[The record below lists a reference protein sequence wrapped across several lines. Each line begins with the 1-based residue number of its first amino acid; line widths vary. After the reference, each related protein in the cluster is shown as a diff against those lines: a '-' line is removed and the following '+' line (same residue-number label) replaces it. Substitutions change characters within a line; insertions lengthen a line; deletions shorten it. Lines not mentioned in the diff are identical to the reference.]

1 MSRPADR
8 EFMRQALALAE
19 RGLYTT
25 TPNPR
30 VGCVI
35 VKDGAVVGT
44 GWHEKAGLPHAEV
57 LALDAAGER
66 ARGATLYLNL
76 EPCSHHGRTP
86 PCVDA
91 IIPAGVKRVVAAMRD
106 PNPKVAGA
114 GFAKLRAAGIEVGV
128 GPMEDE
134 ARELNIGF
142 VARMARGRP
151 WVRMKIAA
159 SLDGRTALA
168 NGKSEWITGEEAR
181 ADGHRWRARACA
193 ILTGHGT
200 VRDDDPRLSVRGV
213 ATPRQP
219 LKIVVDSRFETP
231 VSARLLRDGKTLVAG
246 AVNEPDRI
254 AALKKAG
261 ADTVI
266 IPNDRGKVELFKLI
280 EELAR
285 RELNEIHVEGGHKLN
300 GSLLQAGVVD
310 ELLVYLA
317 PRVIGDSGRG
327 MFDLP
332 ELTELS
338 RATPL
343 TIRDLERIGAD
354 LRVLARLAP
363 TSRP

>member
-1 MSRPADR
+1 MSTEADR
-8 EFMRQALALAE
+8 ELMGRALALAA

-35 VKDGAVVGT
+35 VKDGALVGT
-44 GWHEKAGLPHAEV
+44 GWHERAGLPHAEV
-57 LALDAAGER
+57 LALKDAGER
-66 ARGATLYLNL
+66 ARGATLYVNL

-86 PCVDA
+86 PCVEA
-91 IIPAGVKRVVAAMRD
+91 IVPAGIKRVVAAMQD
-106 PNPKVAGA
+106 PNPRVAGA
-114 GFAKLRAAGIEVGV
+114 GLAKLRAAGIAVESGL
-128 GPMEDE
+128 MEDE

-142 VARMARGRP
+142 VARMTRGRP

-168 NGKSEWITGEEAR
+168 NGKSQWITGEEAR

-200 VRDDDPRLSVRGV
+200 VRDDDPQLNVRGV
-213 ATPRQP
+213 DTPRQP

-231 VSARLLRDGKTLVAG
+231 TSARLLKDGKTLVAG
-246 AVNEPDRI
+246 AVNEAKRI
-254 AALKKAG
+254 AALEKAG
-261 ADTVI
+261 AETVI
-266 IPNDRGKVELFKLI
+266 IPNEGGKVELFKLM

-300 GSLLQAGVVD
+300 GSLLRAGVID

-317 PRVIGDSGRG
+317 PSVIGDSGTG

-332 ELTELS
+332 ELIQLS
-338 RATPL
+338 EAKAL
-343 TIRDLERIGAD
+343 TIREIARIGAD
-354 LRVLARLAP
+354 IRLLARV
-363 TSRP
+363 

>member
-1 MSRPADR
+1 MFSAADR
-8 EFMRQALALAE
+8 ELMRQALALAG

-30 VGCVI
+30 VGCV
-35 VKDGAVVGT
+35 VARDGAVVGV
-44 GWHEKAGLPHAEV
+44 GWHEKTGLPHAEV
-57 LALDAAGER
+57 LAMKEAGQR
-66 ARGATLYLNL
+66 ARGATLYVNL

-91 IIPAGVKRVVAAMRD
+91 IIPSGVRRVVAAMQD
-106 PNPKVAGA
+106 PNPRVAGE
-114 GFAKLRAAGIEVGV
+114 GFAKLRAAGIEVESGL
-128 GPMEDE
+128 MEEE

-142 VARMARGRP
+142 VSRMTRGRP

-168 NGKSEWITGEEAR
+168 NGKSQWITGEAAR

-193 ILTGHGT
+193 VLTGHGT
-200 VRDDDPRLSVRGV
+200 VRDDDPQLSVRGV
-213 ATPRQP
+213 DTPRQP
-219 LKIVVDSRFETP
+219 LRIVVDSRFETP
-231 VSARLLRDGKTLVAG
+231 LSARVLKDGKTLIAG
-246 AVNEPDRI
+246 AVDEKARM
-254 AALKKAG
+254 AALEKAG
-261 ADTVI
+261 AETVI
-266 IPNDRGKVELFKLI
+266 IPNDRGKVELLKLM

-317 PRVIGDSGRG
+317 PSIIGDSGRG

-332 ELTELS
+332 ELGELS
-338 RATPL
+338 QKKSLAL
-343 TIRDLERIGAD
+343 RDVERVGAD
-354 LRVLARLAP
+354 LRVVARFIASG
-363 TSRP
+363 TR

>member
-1 MSRPADR
+1 MFTAADHELMGR
-8 EFMRQALALAE
+8 SLDLAA

-35 VKDGAVVGT
+35 VKDGVVVGD

-57 LALDAAGER
+57 LALKAAGER
-66 ARGATLYLNL
+66 VRGAALYLNL

-91 IIPAGVKRVVAAMRD
+91 IIEAGVKRVVAATGD

-114 GFAKLRAAGIEVGV
+114 GFAKLRAAGIAVEQGLR
-128 GPMEDE
+128 EDE

-142 VARMARGRP
+142 LARMTRGRP

-168 NGKSEWITGEEAR
+168 SGKSQWITGEAAR
-181 ADGHRWRARACA
+181 GDGHRWRARACA
-193 ILTGHGT
+193 VLTGFGT
-200 VRDDDPRLSVRGV
+200 VRDDDPQLNVRGV
-213 ATPRQP
+213 NTPRQP
-219 LKIVVDSRFETP
+219 LKIVVDSKFETSP
-231 VSARLLRDGKTLVAG
+231 SARLLKEGKTLVVG
-246 AVNEPDRI
+246 AVNDAKRI
-254 AALKKAG
+254 AALKGVG
-261 ADTVI
+261 AEVAI
-266 IPNDRGKVELFKLI
+266 IPNDDGKVELFKLM

-285 RELNEIHVEGGHKLN
+285 RELNEIHVEAGTKLN

-317 PRVIGDSGRG
+317 PSLIGDSGRG
-327 MFDLP
+327 MFNLP

-338 RATPL
+338 QTKAL
-343 TIRDLERIGAD
+343 KIREVERIGED
-354 LRVLARLAP
+354 LRILARL
-363 TSRP
+363 

>member
-1 MSRPADR
+1 MFTAADR
-8 EFMRQALALAE
+8 EFMRQALELAE
-19 RGLYTT
+19 RGLYST

-35 VKDGAVVGT
+35 VMDGAIVAS
-44 GWHEKAGLPHAEV
+44 GWHEKAGLPHAEA
-57 LALDAAGER
+57 LALKAAGER
-66 ARGATLYLNL
+66 ASGATLYLNL

-86 PCVDA
+86 PCADA
-91 IIPAGVKRVVAAMRD
+91 IVASGIKRVVAAMQD

-114 GFAKLRAAGIEVGV
+114 GFAKLRAAGIEVEHGL
-128 GPMEDE
+128 MEDE

-142 VARMARGRP
+142 VARMTRGRP

-168 NGKSEWITGEEAR
+168 NGKSQWITGEAAR

-200 VRDDDPRLSVRGV
+200 VRDDDPQLNVRGV
-213 ATPRQP
+213 DTPRQP
-219 LKIVVDSRFETP
+219 LKIVVDSRFETSP
-231 VSARLLRDGKTLVAG
+231 TARLLKDGKTLVAG
-246 AVNEPDRI
+246 AVNEARSI
-254 AALKKAG
+254 AALKHAG

-266 IPNDRGKVELFKLI
+266 IPNDRGKVELFKLM

-285 RELNEIHVEGGHKLN
+285 RELNEIHVEGGTRLN

-310 ELLVYLA
+310 ELLLYLA
-317 PRVIGDSGRG
+317 PRIIGDSGRG

-332 ELTELS
+332 ELSNLSQAKGLKIRELERVGEDIRIVARLS
-338 RATPL
+338 RS
-343 TIRDLERIGAD
+343 D
-354 LRVLARLAP
+354 
-363 TSRP
+363 SR

>member
-1 MSRPADR
+1 MVAAADH
-8 EFMRQALALAE
+8 EFMGQALELAG

-35 VKDGAVVGT
+35 ARDGVLVGR
-44 GWHEKAGLPHAEV
+44 GWHEKAGLAHAEV
-57 LALDAAGER
+57 LALKEASDR
-66 ARGATLYLNL
+66 ARGATLYVNL

-91 IIPAGVKRVVAAMRD
+91 IVAAGIKRVIAAMQD
-106 PNPKVAGA
+106 PNPKVAGS
-114 GFAKLRAAGIEVGV
+114 GFTRLRAAGIAIEHGLK
-128 GPMEDE
+128 ENE

-142 VARMARGRP
+142 IARMTRGRP

-168 NGKSEWITGEEAR
+168 NGRSQWITGEQAR

-193 ILTGHGT
+193 ILTGFGT
-200 VRDDDPRLSVRGV
+200 VRDDDPQLNVRGV
-213 ATPRQP
+213 DTPRQP
-219 LKIVVDSRFETP
+219 LKIVVDSKFETSP
-231 VSARLLRDGKTLVAG
+231 SARLLKEGKTLVVG
-246 AVNEPDRI
+246 AVNDAKRI
-254 AALKKAG
+254 ASLKGAG
-261 ADTVI
+261 AEVVI
-266 IPNDRGKVELFKLI
+266 IPNDGGKVELFRLM

-285 RELNEIHVEGGHKLN
+285 RELNEIHVEAGTKLN

-327 MFDLP
+327 MFGLPQLTDLSQTTA
-332 ELTELS
+332 LK
-338 RATPL
+338 
-343 TIRDLERIGAD
+343 IREVERIGED
-354 LRVLARLAP
+354 LRIVARV
-363 TSRP
+363 

>member
-1 MSRPADR
+1 MFSPADR

-30 VGCVI
+30 VGCVVVKEGAI
-35 VKDGAVVGT
+35 VAS

-57 LALDAAGER
+57 LALKEAGER

-86 PCVDA
+86 PCADA
-91 IIPAGVKRVVAAMRD
+91 IVASGIQRVVAAMQD
-106 PNPKVAGA
+106 PNPRVAGE
-114 GFAKLRAAGIEVGV
+114 GFAKLRAAGIAVVSGLMQE
-128 GPMEDE
+128 E

-142 VARMARGRP
+142 VARMTRGRP
-151 WVRMKIAA
+151 WMRMKIAA
-159 SLDGRTALA
+159 SLDGRTSLA
-168 NGKSEWITGEEAR
+168 NGTSQWITGEAAR

-200 VRDDDPRLSVRGV
+200 VRDDDPQLNVRGV
-213 ATPRQP
+213 DTPRQP

-231 VSARLLRDGKTLVAG
+231 LSARLLKDGKTLVAG
-246 AVNEPDRI
+246 AIGETKRI
-254 AALKKAG
+254 TALQKAG
-261 ADTVI
+261 AETVV
-266 IPNDRGKVELFKLI
+266 IPNDRGKVELFKLM
-280 EELAR
+280 EELGR
-285 RELNEIHVEGGHKLN
+285 RELNEIHVEGGSKLN

-317 PRVIGDSGRG
+317 PSIIGDSGRG
-327 MFDLP
+327 MFSVP

-338 RATPL
+338 QARAL
-343 TIRDLERIGAD
+343 EIREVARVGAD
-354 LRVLARLAP
+354 VRVLARIIA
-363 TSRP
+363 SEKR

>member
-1 MSRPADR
+1 MFTAADR
-8 EFMRQALALAE
+8 EFMRQALELAA

-35 VKDGAVVGT
+35 VKDGAVIAS
-44 GWHEKAGLPHAEV
+44 GWHEKAGLPHAEA
-57 LALDAAGER
+57 LALKAAGER

-86 PCVDA
+86 PCADA
-91 IIPAGVKRVVAAMRD
+91 VVTSGIKRVVAAMQD

-114 GFAKLRAAGIEVGV
+114 GFAKLRAAGIEVEHGL
-128 GPMEDE
+128 MQDE

-142 VARMARGRP
+142 AARMTRGRP

-159 SLDGRTALA
+159 SLDGRTALE
-168 NGKSEWITGEEAR
+168 NGKSRWITGEEAR

-200 VRDDDPRLSVRGV
+200 VRDDDPQLNVRGV
-213 ATPRQP
+213 DTPRQP

-231 VSARLLRDGKTLVAG
+231 LSARLLKDGRTLIAG
-246 AVNEPDRI
+246 AVKETDRI
-254 AALKKAG
+254 AALEKAG

-266 IPNDRGKVELFKLI
+266 IPNDRGKVELFKLM

-317 PRVIGDSGRG
+317 PGIIGDSGRG
-327 MFDLP
+327 MFRVP

-338 RATPL
+338 QATAL
-343 TIRDLERIGAD
+343 EIREVGRVGAD
-354 LRVLARLAP
+354 MRVLARVNA
-363 TSRP
+363 SGRR

>member
-1 MSRPADR
+1 MPAAADR
-8 EFMRQALALAE
+8 EFMRQALELAE

-25 TPNPR
+25 TPNPH

-35 VKDGAVVGT
+35 ARDGAVVAS
-44 GWHEKAGLPHAEV
+44 GWHEKAGLPHAEA
-57 LALDAAGER
+57 LALKAAGER

-86 PCVDA
+86 PCADA
-91 IIPAGVKRVVAAMRD
+91 IVASGIKRVVAAMQD

-114 GFAKLRAAGIEVGV
+114 GFAKLRAAGIEVEHGL
-128 GPMEDE
+128 MEHE

-142 VARMARGRP
+142 VARMTRGRP

-168 NGKSEWITGEEAR
+168 NGKSRWITGEVAR

-200 VRDDDPRLSVRGV
+200 VRDDDPQLNVRGID
-213 ATPRQP
+213 TPRQP
-219 LKIVVDSRFETP
+219 LRIVVDSRFETP
-231 VSARLLRDGKTLVAG
+231 LSARVLKDGKTLIAG
-246 AVNEPDRI
+246 AVNETGRI
-254 AALKKAG
+254 AALEKAG
-261 ADTVI
+261 AEAVV
-266 IPNDRGKVELFKLI
+266 IPNGRGKVELFRLM

-285 RELNEIHVEGGHKLN
+285 RELNEIHVEGGTRLN

-317 PRVIGDSGRG
+317 PSVIGDSGRG
-327 MFDLP
+327 MFDMP
-332 ELTELS
+332 ELNELS
-338 RATPL
+338 QARSL
-343 TIRDLERIGAD
+343 TIREVERIGAD
-354 LRVLARLAP
+354 VRILARIIASE
-363 TSRP
+363 TQ